1 MKKNQIMNAS
11 FEIANIWQGVVFCFP
26 KNKKKSLNGLISFQH
41 IFLISVSVP
50 LSEKLTLILEKTRF
64 FELLDLNFPEF
75 TMK

>member
-1 MKKNQIMNAS
+1 MNAS
-11 FEIANIWQGVVFCFP
+11 FEVANIWQGVGFCFP
-26 KNKKKSLNGLISFQH
+26 QNKKTLNGAISLQH

-64 FELLDLNFPEF
+64 FDLLDLNFPEL